1 MARKARFTVDVDGL
15 ERIKKRLGP
24 RVLNKALERGIAE
37 ASEISQE
44 KAEGFA
50 PRDTGA
56 IANSLTAE
64 VRGLEAVIGSPL
76 PQARFV
82 EYGRKPGGKLPPPDA
97 LEGWASRHGFSA
109 RRGTTLFVLA
119 RSIAQRGK
127 KGRFFMR
134 RAGRATKRALPR
146 IMKRVASDIERDF
159 AKP

>member
-1 MARKARFTVDVDGL
+1 MARKSRLTVQVDGL
-15 ERIKKRLGP
+15 DRLQKNLG
-24 RVLNKALERGIAE
+24 RKIVAIAMARGIAD
-37 ASEISQE
+37 ASEIAQE

-56 IANSLTAE
+56 IANSLSTE
-64 VRGLEAVIGSPL
+64 VSTLQAIIFSSL
-76 PQARFV
+76 PQARFA

-97 LEGWASRHGFSA
+97 LAGWASRHGFTAS
-109 RRGTTLFVLA
+109 RGTSLFVLA

-146 IMKRVASDIERDF
+146 IMERVASDIEREF
-159 AKP
+159 TKR